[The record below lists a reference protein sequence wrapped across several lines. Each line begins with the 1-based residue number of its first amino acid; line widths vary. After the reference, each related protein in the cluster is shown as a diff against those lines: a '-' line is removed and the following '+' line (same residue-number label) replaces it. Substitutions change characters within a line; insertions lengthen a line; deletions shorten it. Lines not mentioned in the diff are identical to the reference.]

1 MSNTGLY
8 VYAIIP
14 AEGLSTTQLPQGI
27 NDQSLYL
34 VESNG
39 LAAIVHESAPEPYQ
53 GPDADVQRWILEH
66 SDVVDAAWQ
75 HLGTILP
82 VTFNVIVAPGDDAE
96 HQPVQRLQAWL
107 AKSADMMRAH
117 LDKLRDHVEL
127 RVNISLDEDTA
138 TANDPELAKLR
149 DGIDTR
155 PAGVQRLYR
164 KRLAERTRK
173 AADRMADELYPRI
186 RKRLIALAEDMVE
199 SPRLQREP
207 GSVTVLNASLLVHRD
222 VVDAIGVELADIRD
236 NQPGA
241 QIRYLGPWPPY
252 SFGELPEVDNDP
264 TSA

>member
-173 AADRMADELYPRI
+173 AADRIADELYPRI

-222 VVDAIGVELADIRD
+222 VVDAIGVELANIRD